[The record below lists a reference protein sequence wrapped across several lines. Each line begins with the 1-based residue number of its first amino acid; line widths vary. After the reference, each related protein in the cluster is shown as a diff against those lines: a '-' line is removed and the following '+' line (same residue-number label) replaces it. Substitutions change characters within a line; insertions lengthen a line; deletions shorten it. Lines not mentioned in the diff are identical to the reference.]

1 MIETFN
7 RDLKRGK
14 YHENVILEVIQ
25 KKYPKAFIKDG
36 YCKEYDIFIPELKI
50 GVEVKSDEKSKFT
63 GNIVIEIEFNNRPSA
78 LITSKAKYWVI
89 FDGYDYHWFLKDK
102 IKDCILENKLKWV
115 EFIGKGDTNS
125 KKAYLIKKEI
135 LNKYKI

>member
-14 YHENVILEVIQ
+14 HHENVILEVIQ

-63 GNIVIEIEFNNRPSA
+63 GNIVIEIEFNKRPSA

-115 EFIGKGDTNS
+115 EFIGKGDTKS

-135 LNKYKI
+135 LYKYKL

>member
-78 LITSKAKYWVI
+78 LSTSKAKYWVI

-115 EFIGKGDTNS
+115 EFIGKGDTKS

-135 LNKYKI
+135 LYNYKL

>member
-115 EFIGKGDTNS
+115 EFIGKGDTKS

-135 LNKYKI
+135 LYKYKL